1 MLLELESLTKTY
13 PRAGRNFNAVDNVNF
28 SLNEG
33 DFVGIIG
40 RSGSGKTTL
49 LNMITGLVKPS
60 AGKVVL
66 LGEDLYA
73 KSDDDISK
81 IRNTTIG
88 FIPQQSALL
97 GNLNVTE
104 NICLPYFLYPREGDP
119 LGRAHLILEQLGIA
133 KLAKS
138 YPKELSGGE
147 RKRVLIAR
155 AMLNEP
161 KVIIADEPTSDL
173 DIESTKDV
181 MQIFKKLNEDGTT
194 LMLVTHELDTIDYTK
209 KLYTMREGQLIA
221 GKALAEND

>member
-1 MLLELESLTKTY
+1 MLLKLQSLTKSFT
-13 PRAGRNFNAVDNVNF
+13 RADRQFTAVSDVN
-28 SLNEG
+28 LTLEQG

-49 LNMITGLVKPS
+49 LNMISGLIKPTS
-60 AGKVVL
+60 GNVML
-66 LGEDLYA
+66 LGEDLYS

-88 FIPQQSALL
+88 YIPQQSALL
-97 GNLNVTE
+97 GNLQVIENV
-104 NICLPYFLYPREGDP
+104 CLPYFLYPREGDP
-119 LGRAHLILEQLGIA
+119 FGKAHLFLEQLGIA
-133 KLAKS
+133 HLAKS

-161 KVIIADEPTSDL
+161 KIIIADEPTSDL
-173 DIESTKDV
+173 DIESTKEV
-181 MQIFKKLNEDGTT
+181 MQIFQKLNQNGTT

-209 KLYTMREGQLIA
+209 KLYTMREGQLLE
-221 GKALAEND
+221 GKALAE

>member
-1 MLLELESLTKTY
+1 MLLKLETLSKTY
-13 PRAGRNFNAVDNVNF
+13 QRAGRDFNAVHAVDF
-28 SLNEG
+28 TLKEG
-33 DFVGIIG
+33 EFISIIG

-49 LNMITGLVKPS
+49 LNMITGLVKPTS
-60 AGKVVL
+60 GKVLL

-73 KSDDDISK
+73 KTDDQISK

-88 FIPQQSALL
+88 YIPQQIALL

-119 LGRAHLILEQLGIA
+119 LGRAHIILEQLGIA
-133 KLAKS
+133 HLAKS

-161 KVIIADEPTSDL
+161 KLIIADEPTSDL
-173 DIESTKDV
+173 DIESTKEV
-181 MQIFKKLNEDGTT
+181 MQIFETLNDAGTT
-194 LMLVTHELDTIDYTK
+194 LILVTHELDTVDYTK
-209 KLYTMREGQLIA
+209 KLYTMSEGSLVE
-221 GKALAEND
+221 GKILTD